1 MVMTITKKSKMGS
14 KEQTEDENRQVGTLL
29 SIIISFYHFLKT
41 IIMYFFEI
49 IKINLNIKL

>member
-29 SIIISFYHFLKT
+29 SIIISFYHF
-41 IIMYFFEI
+41 
-49 IKINLNIKL
+49 